1 MPLPVTPQDNVIV
14 KHKLYNSLSKLNR
27 TSCYTLIT
35 AGSNLITSM
44 TNLAEPALCR
54 YFSWTGLTWRESSGR
69 NVSGSAR
76 CNKMNKIKN
85 NYIFNIFD
93 NYTNTHK
100 QTSNFYFLL
109 PLDLMQTH
117 TIKKLSSCYCIKKM
131 IINMLDL
138 HVANQT
144 CSLRYWMQS
153 LPVFSVSTT
162 MASMFL
168 PRTLV
173 MARVYLTKKMT

>member
-1 MPLPVTPQDNVIV
+1 
-14 KHKLYNSLSKLNR
+14 
-27 TSCYTLIT
+27 
-35 AGSNLITSM
+35 M

-76 CNKMNKIKN
+76 CNKMKKIKN
-85 NYIFNIFD
+85 NYIFNSLTINFEPPPPLPTHTHTP
-93 NYTNTHK
+93 NYF
-100 QTSNFYFLL
+100 NFML

-117 TIKKLSSCYCIKKM
+117 TITQLSCCFCNKKM

-173 MARVYLTKKMT
+173 MARVYLKKKKRHHYKLKICQLINNS